1 MRGESLDGHALYLD
15 VDGTILDL
23 ALTPD
28 RVEVPEWLVPT
39 LQRLADQLDGAVAL
53 VSGRTVRAIDALFN
67 PLRLPAVAVHGGQIR
82 LPSGVVLV
90 DEPLAAAL
98 QCAGPLLERAIV
110 PLRGV
115 QLENK
120 HCAMALHYRG
130 APESG
135 REVLKIAEV
144 VASGLGPQ
152 FAVLVGQCV
161 VEIRPRHLTK
171 GAGLQRLMEEAP
183 FRGRTP
189 IFAGDDLSDEDA
201 FQVVNRLGGI
211 TLRVG
216 EGAGATAAT
225 HRLTE
230 PEQLRRWLHEIA

>member
-1 MRGESLDGHALYLD
+1 MQGESLHGHALYLD

-28 RVEVPEWLVPT
+28 TVEVPDWLVPT
-39 LQRLADQLDGAVAL
+39 LRRLADKLEGAVAL
-53 VSGRTVRAIDALFN
+53 VSGRTIPAIDALFN
-67 PLRLPAVAVHGGQIR
+67 PLKLPAVAVHGGQIR
-82 LPSGVVLV
+82 LPSGATLV

-98 QCAGPLLERAIV
+98 QAAGPLLERAIL

-120 HCAMALHYRG
+120 HCAIALHYRRV
-130 APESG
+130 PESG

-144 VASGLGPQ
+144 VASGMGAQ
-152 FAVLVGQCV
+152 FAVLVGKCV

-201 FQVVNRLGGI
+201 FQVVNQLGGI

-216 EGAGATAAT
+216 EAAAASAAT

-230 PEQLRRWLHEIA
+230 PEQLRRWLHQIA